1 MNGVK
6 QFGGNSEMGKKTAK
20 PEPIEKTEEEKFQSV
35 WFAWNIV
42 EDALLVIAGILAI
55 VLGIVTT
62 KEGGLTENNEIINNI
77 ILYSI
82 ATFIVLDGLLRTI
95 LLVKNYKHSDSSA
108 YLVGGFEIT
117 IGIVLMIMGAQVF
130 FNLIINFLGVFLLVM
145 GVLLLFVAIA
155 AIVKKIESRF
165 MPVLE
170 ILFGAILVGFGI
182 ALLIIY
188 HAGEMQLRNRV
199 SFILIGIIL
208 ATAGIAMLIGLLIGR
223 RKKAKEDK
231 KKTQAV
237 VATSSSVETKSPEV
251 EVEVI
256 TPEEVK
262 TKPRKEE
269 KHKETE
275 VKAIEDK
282 SSQGEEQE

>member
-1 MNGVK
+1 
-6 QFGGNSEMGKKTAK
+6 MGKKTAN
-20 PEPIEKTEEEKFQSV
+20 PEPIEKTEEEKFQSI
-35 WFAWNIV
+35 WFVWNIV
-42 EDALLVIAGILAI
+42 EDALLIIAGILAI

-62 KEGGLTENNEIINNI
+62 KEGGMSENNEVINNI
-77 ILYSI
+77 ILYAI
-82 ATFIVLDGLLRTI
+82 AIFIILDGLLRTI
-95 LLVKNYKHSDSSA
+95 LLVKNYKQSESSA
-108 YLVGGFEIT
+108 YLVGGFEVT
-117 IGIVLMIMGAQVF
+117 IGIVLMIMGAQTF

-145 GVLLLFVAIA
+145 GALLLFVAIC
-155 AIVKKIESRF
+155 AIAKKIESRF

-208 ATAGIAMLIGLLIGR
+208 ATAGIAMLIGLLIGK
-223 RKKAKEDK
+223 RKKAVENR

-237 VATSSSVETKSPEV
+237 VTTSTSPEPKESTEV

-262 TKPRKEE
+262 TKSK
-269 KHKETE
+269 KHGKHQDAE
-275 VKAIEDK
+275 VKAIENK
-282 SSQGEEQE
+282 SSQGQEQEQSQE